1 MNNLKNLKKKYFD
14 KNSYYSNNNFLFNHS
29 STNLLKILKLIKID
43 FKKILI
49 IQPGI
54 DVSFFKKNK
63 INDYKEISYFDI
75 ENEKE
80 NYDLIISNFSL
91 HIEVALEPTK
101 YLNILNSILDKDGLL
116 IISFLNDLSFRTLKK
131 TLIEIDEFLYNGAY
145 QRFGP
150 FVNPQEII
158 NLMSEN
164 KFSEIIATNDCI
176 DVNYKNLEKLRKD
189 IKLTAT
195 GNYNLEKAK
204 FNRNLLIKLEN
215 IFEKLNNKGKYMPLE
230 FEITTISAWK

>member
-1 MNNLKNLKKKYFD
+1 MNNITDLKKNYFD
-14 KNSYYSNNNFLFNHS
+14 NNYYYSNKNFLFKHS
-29 STNLLKILKLIKID
+29 TTNLLNTLDLIKIN
-43 FKKILI
+43 FRKILI

-54 DVSFFKKNK
+54 DITCFKKNK
-63 INDYKEISYFDI
+63 INDYKEISYLDI
-75 ENEKE
+75 EKQKE

-91 HIEVALEPTK
+91 HLEVAIEPLK
-101 YLNILNSILDKDGLL
+101 YLNILNSILNKDGLL
-116 IISFLNDLSFRTLKK
+116 IISFLNDLSFRTFKK
-131 TLIEIDEFLYNGAY
+131 TLIEIDEYIFNGAY

-158 NLMSEN
+158 NLMSGN
-164 KFSEIIATNDCI
+164 KFSEIVATNDCL
-176 DVNYKNLEKLRKD
+176 DVYYKNLKNLRKD

-204 FNRNLLIKLEN
+204 FNRNLLIKLQT
-215 IFEKLNNKGKYMPLE
+215 IFEKLNNNGKCMPLE